1 MLLQARRAY
10 RQAVRAA
17 VAIQA
22 AFRGFQSRKFS
33 RDIKKH
39 RAALLIQT
47 NWRRHR
53 AEVSFQRYRLGVVAA
68 QCAWRC
74 KLARREL
81 RKRRTQSRESGK
93 LLQDK
98 QALEGKLREVQN
110 ILQTVQT
117 QRNELRQQYKVR
129 QHPNTCLGRQDQ
141 GLCLNR
147 LYWLFE
153 LASPPLAASQEEKG
167 QREAAESRVAELE
180 QGTAARIAEL
190 EAAKAAALA
199 AAVAARAAAEGTV
212 AELRAELASVSES
225 AASAQ
230 AALTQELGQLKSRA
244 AGLEA
249 QRADIQVR
257 RGEGMAGC
265 PGQCCFLQ
273 SHTELTPT
281 WSAAPQAKA
290 AAQVEDLMTRLNN
303 AVSQRNAA
311 REELLMAQAKLKQL
325 QEDIDTGRVQV
336 ARGAPAS
343 PESGH
348 LIPSVGG
355 MQEEGVLDRMKRYM
369 QGIPG
374 ASPIRDQNGGITPL
388 NGTPSGRTAEGL
400 ASDAGLSEMD
410 RRQRE
415 LYAKQQQLLRE
426 QRSADQDRLLTAIS
440 GERKFRA
447 AWRCQAFYGAGGW
460 LD

>member
-1 MLLQARRAY
+1 MPGPERRACRTVTGSPLPLQARRAF
-10 RQAVRAA
+10 RQTVQAA

-22 AFRGFQSRKFS
+22 AFRGFQARKFS

-53 AEVSFQRYRLGVVAA
+53 AEVSFQRYRRGAIAL

-129 QHPNTCLGRQDQ
+129 CRLHPGTQTQCCAFALSNGWPSSP
-141 GLCLNR
+141 LCP
-147 LYWLFE
+147 WL
-153 LASPPLAASQEEKG
+153 QEEKG
-167 QREAAESRVAELE
+167 QREAAESRVAELQ

-199 AAVAARAAAEGTV
+199 AAVAARAAAEATV
-212 AELRAELASVSES
+212 SELRAELASVSES

-230 AALTQELGQLKSRA
+230 AALAQEMGQLKSRA

-249 QRADIQVR
+249 QRADIQVW
-257 RGEGMAGC
+257 RG
-265 PGQCCFLQ
+265 
-273 SHTELTPT
+273 
-281 WSAAPQAKA
+281 
-290 AAQVEDLMTRLNN
+290 
-303 AVSQRNAA
+303 
-311 REELLMAQAKLKQL
+311 
-325 QEDIDTGRVQV
+325 
-336 ARGAPAS
+336 
-343 PESGH
+343 
-348 LIPSVGG
+348 
-355 MQEEGVLDRMKRYM
+355 GVMI
-369 QGIPG
+369 G
-374 ASPIRDQNGGITPL
+374 
-388 NGTPSGRTAEGL
+388 
-400 ASDAGLSEMD
+400 
-410 RRQRE
+410 
-415 LYAKQQQLLRE
+415 
-426 QRSADQDRLLTAIS
+426 
-440 GERKFRA
+440 
-447 AWRCQAFYGAGGW
+447 
-460 LD
+460 